1 MGNLDK
7 YDWLLVLITDS
18 RAQCVGMPIEP

>member
-7 YDWLLVLITDS
+7 YDWLLVLITES
-18 RAQCVGMPIEP
+18 GAQCTGMPIDP

>member
-7 YDWLLVLITDS
+7 YDWLLVLITES
-18 RAQCVGMPIEP
+18 GAQCVGMPIDP